1 MRPGQN
7 GNVAGSAMT
16 WTWQSAAPSGTA
28 KLTGVLTV
36 GASAAPWLHAEP
48 ELNPATPSAPASFK
62 PALRESM
69 RFLLILSLFV
79 RCRNLADRVL
89 GRGEKRNVTRARS
102 IGCDAGK

>member
-28 KLTGVLTV
+28 KLTAVLTV
-36 GASAAPWLHAEP
+36 GASAAPWLHADP

-62 PALRESM
+62 LSLRENM
-69 RFLLILSLFV
+69 RFLPDPQPFRSAPQSSPHNSAGAGGCSL
-79 RCRNLADRVL
+79 N
-89 GRGEKRNVTRARS
+89 
-102 IGCDAGK
+102 I